1 MNWLKNDFFFLEM
14 EFVLNKASYE
24 AYNGMLRKEI
34 IEIAEKAEEFC
45 DSPGFFVDF
54 LYDLNELQFIN
65 QDELNDFETKELEE
79 VYKKNISPF
88 LVCHQLWQKFGNSF
102 KFLELVTM
110 KFAIIFELQKV
121 KSFMKDIKK
130 LELLQAKVIIY
141 SKTFF

>member
-65 QDELNDFETKELEE
+65 QDELNDFATKELEE
-79 VYKKNISPF
+79 VYKENISPF
-88 LVCHQLWQKFGNSF
+88 LVCHQLWQFGNSF

-110 KFAIIFELQKV
+110 KFAIIFELRKV